1 MFQRSRKSA
10 DEIVR
15 SAAPT
20 GSARGSRR
28 KRRWAA
34 VATTVVLAAYIL
46 AAYFLLGPQPAW
58 IQRMLAA
65 GCVALAMAAF
75 LLFTRQ
81 KESPEEVLFRARL
94 AQRSDFGKQL
104 RTWKDQQRT
113 IKLPWLGETSL
124 RLLGG
129 IVVFGVVAAWWLT
142 PSLAPVRVKEHAA
155 DDLTV
160 SLGEEIACVVL
171 IAPGGNSAVVQPPL
185 APAIARQM
193 AKLIE
198 DDANAYQRGLKAMA
212 EGRHDDARAALSA
225 ALGEDKPDAAQVN
238 LARAQNEMYAGL
250 FRDAAQYYASALQ
263 QQPDNPM
270 LLIQA
275 AVAWLQAGSL
285 ENAEPLV
292 ARAIKAC
299 GEKSG
304 DAERARAYALHVQAV
319 VLAGRGRQFDEAETT
334 CRKAR
339 ELFEK
344 LAGTSHPFLAASLH
358 NQAVLYLVQAKYP
371 GAANLFEEAQTHWG
385 RTLGQQSFPVAT
397 NLATQ
402 AVLQTALG
410 AYARADELLD
420 RAEAITREQLTEDH
434 PLNAPRLI
442 ARAALYDAKGQY
454 AEAQK
459 TANEALAAI
468 EKAWG
473 PGHPC
478 NAPALDVA
486 ARACLDGGRY
496 YRAETLS
503 QRAVVLNKKVWGP
516 QHPFYAHALC
526 RRAELRLLRKEFT
539 EAEALC
545 RQALDI
551 YQRSFGKGHPGA
563 ADVLNDW
570 GQLEIA
576 RQRSRDARSHLDEAL
591 KIREV
596 AFGKEHPAVAC
607 TLGYLAALDNSPR
620 TYNHGKPIYKRAI
633 DMDENLLGRQ
643 HPDVARLLRGQAE
656 LFAADEEF
664 SDATAA
670 FDRALEIQEKSLP
683 PWHPELA
690 VTLEAYA
697 AMLRAQN
704 PPDADHAAVLESRA
718 QKVRRQH
725 DQQDRPE

>member
-1 MFQRSRKSA
+1 MFQRSKKSA
-10 DEIVR
+10 YEIVR
-15 SAAPT
+15 SAAPM

-34 VATTVVLAAYIL
+34 IAATVVLAAYIL
-46 AAYFLLGPQPAW
+46 AAHFLLGPQPAW

-65 GCVALAMAAF
+65 GCVALAMTAF
-75 LLFTRQ
+75 LLFTRPR
-81 KESPEEVLFRARL
+81 ESPEEVLFRARL
-94 AQRSDFGKQL
+94 AQQSDFGKQL

-113 IKLPWLGETSL
+113 IKLPWFGETSL

-129 IVVFGVVAAWWLT
+129 IAVFGIATVWWLT
-142 PSLAPVRVKEHAA
+142 PLAPVRVKEPVA

-160 SLGEEIACVVL
+160 PLGEEIASVVL
-171 IAPGGNSAVVQPPL
+171 IAPDGNTAVVQPPL
-185 APAIARQM
+185 APAIAGQM
-193 AKLIE
+193 AGLIE

-212 EGRHDDARAALSA
+212 EGRHDEARAALGA
-225 ALGEDKPDAAQVN
+225 ALREDKPDAAQVN

-250 FRDAAQYYASALQ
+250 FLDAAQYYGSALQ
-263 QQPDNPM
+263 QKPDNPM

-292 ARAIKAC
+292 ARALKAC
-299 GEKSG
+299 GEKSA
-304 DAERARAYALHVQAV
+304 DAERARAYALHVQAI

-334 CRKAR
+334 CHKAR

-358 NQAVLYLVQAKYP
+358 NQAVLYLAQAKYS
-371 GAANLFEEAQTHWG
+371 GAANLFEEARHYWAE
-385 RTLGQQSFPVAT
+385 TLGPQSFPVAA

-410 AYARADELLD
+410 AYARADELLNS
-420 RAEAITREQLTEDH
+420 AEAITREQLSEDH

-442 ARAALYDAKGQY
+442 ARAALYDARGQY
-454 AEAQK
+454 AEAQR
-459 TANEALAAI
+459 TADEALAAI

-496 YRAETLS
+496 CRAKTLS
-503 QRAVVLNKKVWGP
+503 ERAVALNKKLWGQ

-526 RRAELRLLRKEFT
+526 RRAELHLLRKQFT

-551 YQRSFGKGHPGA
+551 YQRSFGKGHLGA

-576 RQRSRDARSHLDEAL
+576 RQRPRDARSYLDQAL
-591 KIREV
+591 KIRED

-607 TLGYLAALDNSPR
+607 TLGNLAALDNSPR
-620 TYNHGKPIYKRAI
+620 TYNRGAAIYKRAI
-633 DMDENLLGRQ
+633 DVDENLLGRQ
-643 HPDVARLLRGQAE
+643 HPEVARLLRGQAE
-656 LFAADEEF
+656 LFAAEEEF

-704 PPDADHAAVLESRA
+704 PPDADRAATLQSRA